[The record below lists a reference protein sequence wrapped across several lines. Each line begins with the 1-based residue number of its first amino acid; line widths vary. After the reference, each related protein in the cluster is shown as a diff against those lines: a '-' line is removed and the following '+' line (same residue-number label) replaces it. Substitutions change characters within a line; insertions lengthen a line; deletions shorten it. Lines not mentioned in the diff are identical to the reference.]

1 MPELIAPRTKEIT
14 EAQYPK
20 VLKPLIDP
28 VIADLLKRSP
38 EKLVELVNQH
48 GSPLNLV
55 WPHAFEANVQALQSV
70 LKQHEVDYAIFYG
83 AKANKSQCL
92 LAAASASGI
101 GTDVSSL
108 FELQAALRAGTPGEH
123 LCATGPAKTA
133 AFHQA
138 LLQGGSLICVDSLE
152 EFSHLKAL
160 LDTSQPPAKARILL
174 RYRPTSCPASRFGMG
189 AEDLFQ
195 CLQHLVEQR
204 ESFHFE
210 GFHFHLG
217 GYGYETRVQAFREV
231 TGFIDAAREMGL
243 DPVMI
248 DIGGGLP
255 MRYVDPQDYNSFLQN
270 DNNPSHY
277 QNRRVPDSF
286 YPYGSSLTAGQWL
299 ELFLES
305 DHSPGK
311 TIAGYLKSQNIKLAL
326 EPGRSL
332 VDQAAISVFRVTR
345 TKQLADNK
353 VVIFAEGSSFSACET
368 WFSSE
373 YLVDPILI
381 TPKESKPVPM
391 QAYIAG
397 HSCLDDDVIT
407 HRLINFDTTPQTGDL
422 LIYANTAGYQMDLLE
437 NEFHRHPLP
446 QRLMA
451 TCCTEGNYAFTP
463 DY

>member
-1 MPELIAPRTKEIT
+1 
-14 EAQYPK
+14 
-20 VLKPLIDP
+20 
-28 VIADLLKRSP
+28 
-38 EKLVELVNQH
+38 
-48 GSPLNLV
+48 
-55 WPHAFEANVQALQSV
+55 
-70 LKQHEVDYAIFYG
+70 
-83 AKANKSQCL
+83 
-92 LAAASASGI
+92 
-101 GTDVSSL
+101 
-108 FELQAALRAGTPGEH
+108 
-123 LCATGPAKTA
+123 
-133 AFHQA
+133 
-138 LLQGGSLICVDSLE
+138 
-152 EFSHLKAL
+152 
-160 LDTSQPPAKARILL
+160 
-174 RYRPTSCPASRFGMG
+174 
-189 AEDLFQ
+189 
-195 CLQHLVEQR
+195 
-204 ESFHFE
+204 
-210 GFHFHLG
+210 
-217 GYGYETRVQAFREV
+217 
-231 TGFIDAAREMGL
+231 
-243 DPVMI
+243 
-248 DIGGGLP
+248 

-277 QNRRVPDSF
+277 QNRRVPNAY
-286 YPYGSSLTAGQWL
+286 YPYGSSLTACQWL

-311 TIAGYLKSQNIKLAL
+311 TIDGYLKSQHIKLAL

-381 TPKESKPVPM
+381 TAKESKPVPM

-407 HRLINFDTTPQTGDL
+407 HRLINFDTSPQAGDL

>member
-14 EAQYPK
+14 DIQYQK

-28 VIADLLKRSP
+28 VIDNLLQHSP
-38 EKLVELVNQH
+38 EKLVELVHQN

-70 LKQHEVDYAIFYG
+70 LKRHDVDYAIFYG

-108 FELQAALRAGTPGEH
+108 FELQAALRAGTPAERV
-123 LCATGPAKTA
+123 CATGPAKTA
-133 AFHQA
+133 AFHSA

-195 CLQHLVEQR
+195 CLQFLVEQR

-286 YPYGSSLTAGQWL
+286 YPYGSSLTACQWL
-299 ELFLES
+299 DLFLES

-311 TIAGYLKSQNIKLAL
+311 TIAGYLNTQNIKLAL

-345 TKQLADNK
+345 TKQLADNR

-381 TPKESKPVPM
+381 TSKESKPVPM

-407 HRLINFDTTPQTGDL
+407 HRLINFDTTPKTGDL

-446 QRLMA
+446 RRLMA
-451 TCCTEGNYAFTP
+451 TCCTKGNYAFTP